1 MLLFDYHAYITVQ
14 SHIFLRVIFIS
25 GLQYELRDTTDSN
38 SNSNNRFWSV
48 QPIPYVPGEPAPAW
62 QVPASAGATYVT
74 AAAAAMSGVGAGVS
88 SPGQVAARTPA
99 APKRPVRRGG
109 KAPPDRPQRVLFC
122 LHLKNPIRKLCIDVV
137 EWKYPFNNKY

>member
-1 MLLFDYHAYITVQ
+1 MHTIQTLALKSVF
-14 SHIFLRVIFIS
+14 FS
-25 GLQYELRDTTDSN
+25 GLQYELRETNN

-48 QPIPYVPGEPAPAW
+48 QPIPYVPEEPAPAW
-62 QVPASAGATYVT
+62 QAPVSASTTCATAA

-88 SPGQVAARTPA
+88 SAGQVAARAPA

-122 LHLKNPIRKLCIDVV
+122 LYLKNPIRKLCIDVV
-137 EWKYPFNNKY
+137 EWKYPFKKQFITYRYILL